1 MTVDIRQTALTRA
14 RYDRLA
20 PVYDLMEALIERFS
34 FRRWREW
41 LWSRV
46 RGERILEVGVGT
58 GKNMPYHPPKAWV
71 TAVDLSEKM
80 LAQAQERARRLGLKV
95 DLHPMDV
102 QRLDLPDDSFD
113 AAVATF
119 VFCSVPDPVLGLKEL
134 ARVVRPGGQIILL
147 EHVRAGHPILGR
159 IMDWL
164 NPLVVRVMGANINR
178 RTVENVQKA
187 GLSLQE
193 VKDLAS
199 SGIVKLIVSEV
210 RQSLYGPP
218 KGSPPGPIPN

>member
-1 MTVDIRQTALTRA
+1 MAIDIRQTALTRA

-20 PVYDLMEALIERFS
+20 RVYDLMEALIERFN
-34 FRRWREW
+34 FRRWRER

-46 RGERILEVGVGT
+46 RGEHILEVGVGT
-58 GKNMPYHPPKAWV
+58 GKNMPFYPPEAQV
-71 TAVDLSEKM
+71 TAVDLSKKM
-80 LAQAQERARRLGLKV
+80 LAQARKQAQQLGLEV
-95 DLHPMDV
+95 DLRTMDV
-102 QRLDLPDDSFD
+102 QHLDFPDDSLD

-147 EHVRAGHPILGR
+147 EHVRARHPILGR

-164 NPLVVRVMGANINR
+164 NPLMVRVMGANINR

-187 GLSLQE
+187 GLSLRKVE
-193 VKDLAS
+193 DLTS
-199 SGIVKLIVSEV
+199 SGIVKLIVSEA
-210 RQSLYGPP
+210 
-218 KGSPPGPIPN
+218 

>member
-1 MTVDIRQTALTRA
+1 MAIDIRQTALTRA

-20 PVYDLMEALIERFS
+20 RVYDLMEALIERFN
-34 FRRWREW
+34 FRRWREQ

-46 RGERILEVGVGT
+46 RGEHILEVGVGT
-58 GKNMPYHPPKAWV
+58 GKNMPFYPPEAQV
-71 TAVDLSEKM
+71 TAVDLSKKM
-80 LAQAQERARRLGLKV
+80 LAQARKQAQQLGLEV
-95 DLHPMDV
+95 DLRTMDV
-102 QRLDLPDDSFD
+102 QHLDFPDDSLD

-147 EHVRAGHPILGR
+147 EHVRARHPILGR

-164 NPLVVRVMGANINR
+164 NPLMVRVMGANINR

-187 GLSLQE
+187 GLSLRKVE
-193 VKDLAS
+193 DLTS
-199 SGIVKLIVSEV
+199 SGIVKLIVSEA
-210 RQSLYGPP
+210 
-218 KGSPPGPIPN
+218 

>member
-1 MTVDIRQTALTRA
+1 MAIDIRQTALTRA

-20 PVYDLMEALIERFS
+20 RVYALMEALIEQFN
-34 FRRWREW
+34 FRRWRER

-46 RGERILEVGVGT
+46 RGEHILEVGVGT
-58 GKNMPYHPPKAWV
+58 GKNMPFYPPEAQV

-80 LAQAQERARRLGLKV
+80 LAQAQERARRLALEV
-95 DLHPMDV
+95 DLRSMDV
-102 QRLDLPDDSFD
+102 QHLDFPDDSFD
-113 AAVATF
+113 AAVTTF

-147 EHVRAGHPILGR
+147 EHVRARHPILGR

-164 NPLVVRVMGANINR
+164 NPLMVRVMGANINR

-187 GLSLQE
+187 GLPLRE
-193 VKDLAS
+193 VEDLIL
-199 SGIVKLIVSEV
+199 SGIVKLIVSEA
-210 RQSLYGPP
+210 
-218 KGSPPGPIPN
+218 

>member
-1 MTVDIRQTALTRA
+1 MAIDIRQTALTRA

-20 PVYDLMEALIERFS
+20 RVYDLMEALIEGFN
-34 FRRWREW
+34 FRRWRER

-46 RGERILEVGVGT
+46 RGEHILEVGVGT
-58 GKNMPYHPPKAWV
+58 GKNMPFYPPEAQV
-71 TAVDLSEKM
+71 TAVDLSKKM
-80 LAQAQERARRLGLKV
+80 LAQARKQAQQLGLEV
-95 DLHPMDV
+95 DLRTMDV
-102 QRLDLPDDSFD
+102 QHLDFPDDSLD

-147 EHVRAGHPILGR
+147 EHVRARHPILGR

-164 NPLVVRVMGANINR
+164 NPLMVRVMGANINR

-187 GLSLQE
+187 GLSLRKVE
-193 VKDLAS
+193 DLTS
-199 SGIVKLIVSEV
+199 SGIVKLIVSEA
-210 RQSLYGPP
+210 
-218 KGSPPGPIPN
+218 